1 MKKGGVM
8 TFPQKPRMMRPG
20 EGYILEIFR
29 VGLAILALLI
39 FNGAGYSQTF
49 DGLNE
54 EQTELAQSMLSYIE
68 ETEQKA
74 VSLVEQLNGDS
85 NGETRTF
92 RYDEADYDVTV
103 WRGSIIEKLG
113 WETSVSKVGVPGLTP
128 DPIWNRYMALNVHPK
143 TPLVGQLHATIYFVY
158 FKDGTSRIAGYMD
171 YTPAAWIDE
180 DVDILKSVVD
190 ELFEKH
196 GKDITPYRAM
206 LEKPYHKDKLK
217 AAAVGV
223 GLYAQPTFD
232 ITKQNVDFVKEVYD
246 TFVDTYF
253 DILKKRKDQAFTPAD
268 IIAQDGMRR
277 RWLEDHLFS
286 DPLTMNVVPYEVWSF
301 NDQAPLV
308 KF

>member
-1 MKKGGVM
+1 
-8 TFPQKPRMMRPG
+8 
-20 EGYILEIFR
+20 
-29 VGLAILALLI
+29 
-39 FNGAGYSQTF
+39 
-49 DGLNE
+49 
-54 EQTELAQSMLSYIE
+54 
-68 ETEQKA
+68 
-74 VSLVEQLNGDS
+74 
-85 NGETRTF
+85 
-92 RYDEADYDVTV
+92 
-103 WRGSIIEKLG
+103 
-113 WETSVSKVGVPGLTP
+113 
-128 DPIWNRYMALNVHPK
+128 
-143 TPLVGQLHATIYFVY
+143 
-158 FKDGTSRIAGYMD
+158 
-171 YTPAAWIDE
+171 
-180 DVDILKSVVD
+180 
-190 ELFEKH
+190 
-196 GKDITPYRAM
+196 M